1 MGLSIYLYSGKME
14 AYKEFYYSSPIH
26 EFEYTFYVNQGNNAK
41 NTEDLMK
48 YKIGIV
54 NNDDKIE
61 KYLLSFKDIISYP
74 NYMALYAGLNNGEID
89 AIFVPRDLFQY

>member
-1 MGLSIYLYSGKME
+1 MGLSI
-14 AYKEFYYSSPIH
+14 
-26 EFEYTFYVNQGNNAK
+26 YVNQGNNAK

-89 AIFVPRDLFQY
+89 AILYREICFSIKV